1 MVRKEKNIAIAKK
14 KRRKNTVQEE
24 MNKKIE
30 IKERKTKR
38 SIPANTKT
46 KILLRKIV
54 NKKEK
59 EIDLTVSAVTQVK

>member
-1 MVRKEKNIAIAKK
+1 MVRREKNIAIAKK

-30 IKERKTKR
+30 IRERKSKR
-38 SIPANTKT
+38 SIRVNTKM
-46 KILLRKIV
+46 KILPRKIAR
-54 NKKEK
+54 NKKK